1 MPSTDDI
8 GTRGEAIFIVRI
20 TDPSGPGREPYFRP
34 HFLGEKFPT
43 LDYLVELVGLTGRMA
58 FFFVQVK
65 TTRQGLTRKP
75 PARLKIKVEQAD
87 VDRMV
92 VYPAPTYV
100 VGIDERN
107 EQAYIASVNRAGHQ
121 GMSSL
126 LTIHPMN
133 ASNLQL
139 LWKEVERYWRRKDM
153 VLKTSS
159 FET

>member
-1 MPSTDDI
+1 MTSACEESRSSLF
-8 GTRGEAIFIVRI
+8 GI
-20 TDPSGPGREPYFRP
+20 TEPCGPGREPYFRP

-65 TTRQGLTRKP
+65 TTRRGLTRKP

-107 EQAYIASVNRAGHQ
+107 EQAYIASVNRATHQ
-121 GMSSL
+121 AMSSL
-126 LTIHPMN
+126 STVHPMN

-139 LWKEVERYWRRKDM
+139 LWKEVEHFWRRKDM
-153 VLKTSS
+153 VLKTSR
-159 FET
+159 FEI